1 MKEKSFQFF
10 RTTLFVV
17 GLLLLIVI
25 IFFKET
31 LPFQNT
37 KIIWIISG
45 TLGLLLFIIEIIK
58 FRRDAKKK

>member
-10 RTTLFVV
+10 RTTLFII
-17 GLLLLIVI
+17 GLLLLIMIV
-25 IFFKET
+25 FFNEI

-37 KIIWIISG
+37 IIIWIISG